1 MLQKIISIFFIFN
14 LYLLIIG
21 HTNTLIA
28 QVDARKAKYQMSGGK
43 VDTLGKSK
51 QHKNNVD
58 PNNIKVNERSFSGFS
73 EQNTIQAPQIK
84 NRVANKNLASNGK
97 VNFELHLNDNFK
109 SQTNT
114 YTSALNE
121 FIRIENFRLVNQRR
135 TIAFENGAGTVE
147 LYAANELM
155 QLYGRRIRPQNIKDG
170 QKQIPVEF
178 VISENGVIKEKLI
191 K

>member
-1 MLQKIISIFFIFN
+1 MHKIIGIFFIFN
-14 LYLLIIG
+14 LYVLMIC
-21 HTNTLIA
+21 HTNTAFA
-28 QVDARKAKYQMSGGK
+28 QVDAGKAKYQMSGGK

-97 VNFELHLNDNFK
+97 VNFELHLNNNFK
-109 SQTNT
+109 GQTNF

-121 FIRIENFRLVNQRR
+121 FTRIENFRLVNQRR